1 MGSVL
6 PIVVLPERVRLSRL
20 IPEEESSVHFTFTDR
35 REWLRT
41 ASCGFGS
48 VALSALA
55 HWDAAAAGSAER
67 SEANPLAPKQPH
79 FPARA
84 RSVIFLYMHG
94 GASHIDSFDYR
105 PELERQ
111 HGKPLPESVST
122 GRNKFNANLGSIL
135 KSPWKF
141 RQYGES
147 GAWASELFP
156 HVGAVADELCFIKSM
171 YSNNNAHTPATLEL
185 HTGTQSFMRPSV
197 GSWVTYGLGS
207 ENSNLPGFITI
218 CPPLTYSGQRNFG
231 SAFLPAAYHGTML
244 GTNRIAA
251 SDARFGNI
259 ENKSIS
265 GPDQQRLLQLIQ
277 AGNREQL
284 LRTGADETLEAR
296 IASFELAYRMQA
308 HAPEVLDISDETDAT
323 HELYGVNDKVTEN
336 YGRELL
342 LARRFV
348 ERGVRFVHVAH
359 TGGRGG
365 RWDQHSG
372 LVKGHGDNARAC
384 DKPIAGL
391 IRDLKQ
397 RGLLDDTLVIW
408 STEFGR
414 TPEVQNKTGR
424 GHHAQGYT
432 FWLAGGGVKPG
443 MMYGATDDFGY
454 HAIDRPVHMHDLHA
468 TVLHLL
474 GLDHTRLTYRYSGRD
489 FRLTDVGGH
498 VLHDIIA

>member
-1 MGSVL
+1 MN
-6 PIVVLPERVRLSRL
+6 SRR
-20 IPEEESSVHFTFTDR
+20 D
-35 REWLRT
+35 WLRT

-48 VALSALA
+48 LALSALS
-55 HWDAAAAGSAER
+55 HWEASAESGQDQTGTR
-67 SEANPLAPKQPH
+67 PHGNPLAPRQPH
-79 FPARA
+79 FPPRA
-84 RSVIFLYMHG
+84 KSVIFLYMHG
-94 GASHIDSFDYR
+94 GASHVDSFDYCT
-105 PELERQ
+105 ELERQ
-111 HGKPLPESVST
+111 HGKKLPDSVNT
-122 GRNKFNANLGSIL
+122 GRNKFNANLGTIL

-156 HVGAVADELCFIKSM
+156 HVGQVADELCFIKSM
-171 YSNNNAHTPATLEL
+171 FSNNNAHTPATLEL
-185 HTGTQSFMRPSV
+185 HTGTQTFMRPSV
-197 GSWVTYGLGS
+197 GAWVTYGLGS
-207 ENSNLPGFITI
+207 ENENLPGFITI

-231 SAFLPAAYHGTML
+231 AAFLPAAYQGTMV
-244 GTNRIAA
+244 GTNRISA
-251 SDARFGNI
+251 SKARFNNI
-259 ENKSIS
+259 DPKASPE
-265 GPDQQRLLQLIQ
+265 QQRRMLELLQ

-284 LRTGADETLEAR
+284 ERTGEDANLDSR
-296 IASFELAYRMQA
+296 IASFELAFRMQS
-308 HAPEVLDISDETDAT
+308 HAPEVLDISGESKETQS
-323 HELYGVNDKVTEN
+323 LYGIDDKTTEN

-372 LVKGHGDNARAC
+372 LVSGHGKNARAC

-397 RGLLDDTLVIW
+397 RGLLDDTLVVW

-432 FWLAGGGVKPG
+432 FWLAGGGTRQG
-443 MMYGATDDFGY
+443 MTYGATDEFGY
-454 HAIDRPVHMHDLHA
+454 HAVKNPVHMHDLHA
-468 TVLHLL
+468 TILHLL

-489 FRLTDVGGH
+489 FRLTDVGGS